1 MKHSPN
7 FRVAHEPIAQA
18 DCKTVCVEATGTVVL
33 GDGVHVGRNSGV
45 DRVALHA
52 LLWGD
57 TPAIVYAE
65 RRVSMGVV
73 VEGEGTDMR
82 QTLFLISTMVDGGR
96 VEEATKR
103 RPRPR
108 RASSRPIHGQIL
120 SSLFI

>member
-33 GDGVHVGRNSGV
+33 GDGVHVGRGPGV

-52 LLWGD
+52 LLWGNA
-57 TPAIVYAE
+57 PAIVYTE
-65 RRVSMGVV
+65 RCVSMGVARKDI
-73 VEGEGTDMR
+73 GTDMR

-96 VEEATKR
+96 VEATTKR
-103 RPRPR
+103 
-108 RASSRPIHGQIL
+108 
-120 SSLFI
+120 

>member
-33 GDGVHVGRNSGV
+33 GDGVHVGRNSSV

-57 TPAIVYAE
+57 TPAIVYAGRWVSSDVDGGE
-65 RRVSMGVV
+65 R
-73 VEGEGTDMR
+73 GTDMR
-82 QTLFLISTMVDGGR
+82 QTLFLTWTMVDGGR
-96 VEEATKR
+96 VEATTKR
-103 RPRPR
+103 
-108 RASSRPIHGQIL
+108 
-120 SSLFI
+120 